1 MVWIMMTAAGST
13 KTCMSLVIK
22 HVTLPKAT
30 MRNKTHYMPRGLFL
44 VSLSIILMM
53 VSCGKETKESF
64 DSSLLPGK
72 WNSGTEYYRYDSDG
86 TGVYWDSADDVHEEE
101 AQAFK
106 WSYDDS
112 DNSLTLIHW
121 MEMTQDWTVPRVY
134 TIKQLDQSKLVY
146 EDRFGETYSFDRITV
161 TVPENEE

>member
-1 MVWIMMTAAGST
+1 M
-13 KTCMSLVIK
+13 
-22 HVTLPKAT
+22 H
-30 MRNKTHYMPRGLFL
+30 NKTHYIPRSLLF
-44 VSLSIILMM
+44 VSLALLITL
-53 VSCGKETKESF
+53 VSCGKDIKKSF

-72 WNSGTEYYRYDSDG
+72 WNRGTEFYRYDTDG
-86 TGVYWDSADDVHEEE
+86 TGVYWDTADDVSEDE

-112 DNSLTLIHW
+112 DNSLTLVHW

-146 EDRFGETYSFDRITV
+146 DDRFGETYSFVRITE
-161 TVPENEE
+161 TAPENEE